1 MFHFAS
7 ILFLPLLFGTASVR
21 ELVTLDAISSFLG
34 AEGSDASPFVIT
46 GEVSVAYAPGTSKII
61 GITDKGTSTIVTVS
75 GLPQELIEMMVP
87 GVRLGLSGIACRTN
101 DQRYAQATHVR
112 ILGKGLPTSL
122 PCTRAERFVRGE
134 CNYRVV
140 RMRGNIIDCFDD
152 EVDPLWSYFVLDSD
166 GYRIYVYFYRGIFSP
181 TDIQSLTD
189 APVELTGLCSCVRAG
204 ARQFLGPILIVNA
217 RTAVQAL
224 SPAPADIF
232 DAPPLEDLRHMNA
245 LAVRQLGRRT
255 LTGTALA
262 IRHDGTI
269 LLRSDDQR
277 IVTVEPSDATPPNV
291 GEHIKVVG
299 APQTDI
305 HHCYLLRAR
314 WRSLPQIPLQTERA
328 ESLSARDML
337 KDAFDRLRVRAD
349 LHGHLIRINGT
360 VQAQPND
367 ELRQLTLDDD
377 GCRFTVDEGTA
388 TGVFDGLAVGSRI
401 EVSGICQIETGNPGR
416 INSIPR
422 IEGFTVILRSP
433 NDLVILKRPP
443 WWTPSRFLAVISI
456 LLAALIAIL
465 IWNRFLNALVDRRS
479 RQLAKSRTARD
490 EANLRSEERMR
501 IAVDL
506 HDTLSQNLTG
516 VALQIDAAEIAS
528 RSNPTEVRPILLT
541 TRQMMQS
548 CRDSLRNCL
557 WDLRS
562 RAFEERRFE
571 DAIRKVLAQQAS
583 AAQITLDCDLPKQTL
598 SENFVHQSLF
608 MIRELVTNA
617 IRHGNA
623 DKITISGNISDDRL
637 TLSVADNGSGF
648 DISRRPGPADG
659 HFGLLGVEE
668 RVRRLGGSLSIE
680 SSPGKGTVARIFNL
694 ITDI

>member
-1 MFHFAS
+1 
-7 ILFLPLLFGTASVR
+7 
-21 ELVTLDAISSFLG
+21 
-34 AEGSDASPFVIT
+34 
-46 GEVSVAYAPGTSKII
+46 
-61 GITDKGTSTIVTVS
+61 
-75 GLPQELIEMMVP
+75 
-87 GVRLGLSGIACRTN
+87 
-101 DQRYAQATHVR
+101 
-112 ILGKGLPTSL
+112 
-122 PCTRAERFVRGE
+122 
-134 CNYRVV
+134 
-140 RMRGNIIDCFDD
+140 
-152 EVDPLWSYFVLDSD
+152 
-166 GYRIYVYFYRGIFSP
+166 
-181 TDIQSLTD
+181 
-189 APVELTGLCSCVRAG
+189 
-204 ARQFLGPILIVNA
+204 
-217 RTAVQAL
+217 
-224 SPAPADIF
+224 
-232 DAPPLEDLRHMNA
+232 
-245 LAVRQLGRRT
+245 
-255 LTGTALA
+255 
-262 IRHDGTI
+262 
-269 LLRSDDQR
+269 
-277 IVTVEPSDATPPNV
+277 
-291 GEHIKVVG
+291 
-299 APQTDI
+299 
-305 HHCYLLRAR
+305 
-314 WRSLPQIPLQTERA
+314 
-328 ESLSARDML
+328 ML
-337 KDAFDRLRVRAD
+337 KDAVGRLRVRAG

-388 TGVFDGLAVGSRI
+388 TGIFDGLAVGSKI
-401 EVSGICQIETGNPGR
+401 EVSGICQIETGNPRR

-443 WWTPSRFLAVISI
+443 WWTPGRFLAVISA
-456 LLAALIAIL
+456 LLVVLIAIL
-465 IWNRFLNALVDRRS
+465 IWNRFLNAIVDRRS

-516 VALQIDAAEIAS
+516 VALQIDAAEIAA
-528 RSNPTEVRPILLT
+528 RDNPGEVRSILLT

-562 RAFEERRFE
+562 RVFEERLFE
-571 DAIRKVLAQQAS
+571 DAVRKVLAQQAS
-583 AAQITLDCDLPKQTL
+583 TAQITLDCNLPKQTL

-617 IRHGNA
+617 IRHGKA
-623 DKITISGNISDDRL
+623 DKITVSGKISDGRL

-668 RVRRLGGSLSIE
+668 RARRLGGSLSIE
-680 SSPGKGTVARIFNL
+680 SSPDRGTVIRIFNL